1 MTRNSAALA
10 GVVAFTMA
18 ACVRV
23 KEPAVRPTAASPSAR
38 LWSDP
43 GNIQGKDLF
52 YGQWGM
58 ERAPKPGAVFTL
70 VEHKHAGVNP
80 GMTVVDPEGRDW
92 SVKQIPPGALDVEAQ
107 VEVTVSRLLQAIG
120 YLQPPLY
127 ILPEFT
133 LQDDWG
139 THTEVGGRF
148 RLKDETLKEVG
159 PWAWPEN
166 PFIGT
171 RPYQG
176 LLVLMML
183 FNSTD
188 LKDNNNSIFEYR
200 SGERV
205 EQWYVVRDL
214 GSALGDTRRLGPF
227 KSDPDAFE
235 QDPFIIGVERNSVQF
250 AYSGYYEKYVRDR
263 ISPDDV
269 VWATRLLGGLTDKQW
284 RDAFRAGGYD
294 PQTAARFVR
303 TLGKR
308 IQDGQALSR
317 RARS

>member
-1 MTRNSAALA
+1 
-10 GVVAFTMA
+10 
-18 ACVRV
+18 
-23 KEPAVRPTAASPSAR
+23 

-43 GNIQGKDLF
+43 GNIQSKDLF
-52 YGQWGM
+52 YGQWGV
-58 ERAPKPGAVFTL
+58 ERAPKPGAVFTF

-80 GMTVVDPEGRDW
+80 GMTVVDPDGRQW
-92 SVKQIPPGALDVEAQ
+92 SVKQTPPGALDVEAQ

-120 YLQPPLY
+120 YLQPPVY
-127 ILPEFT
+127 FLPEFT
-133 LQDDWG
+133 LKDDWG

-148 RLKDETLKEVG
+148 RLKDESFKERG
-159 PWAWPEN
+159 SWSWPEN

-176 LLVLMML
+176 LLALMML

-200 SGERV
+200 SGDRV

-227 KSDPDAFE
+227 KSDPDAYE
-235 QDPFIIGVERNSVQF
+235 HDPFIIGVERNYVRF

-263 ISPDDV
+263 ISPNDV
-269 VWATRLLGGLTDKQW
+269 VWATRLLGGLTDQQW

-294 PQTAARFVR
+294 QQTTARFIR
-303 TLGKR
+303 TLRNR
-308 IQDGQALSR
+308 IQAGQALSR